1 MSCSRSKVEPIFTT
15 ARTTSSCK
23 IQEGIYEIKLEYE
36 APATCLPVRPGQ
48 FFMLRREPSQ
58 VLLARPISVY
68 WAKKIATSQNGKE
81 TWQLTFLILLKGQG
95 TQELC
100 SVTEGDKIALIGP
113 LGNTFPTP
121 EPSEK
126 LCVVGGGIGV
136 APVAGFAAS
145 LPAKS
150 YDFYAGFKTGSYGLE
165 KIQAAKLVVTSDDGS
180 CGVKGMIPQVLD
192 ADTLKEEGYKAVYA
206 CGPEPLLA
214 YIKKICGQAAI
225 PCYLSMESAMACGM
239 GACLGCTIAT
249 TEGNKR
255 CCAEGPVFPGEI
267 LLFPEKKAP
276 AKPATKPSVE
286 VCSDSKT
293 TAASLGGGTPPRSAG
308 SQSSF
313 GGQPDLSVTIA
324 GVKFANPVIAAS
336 GTFGYGNEY
345 ESILE
350 VNRLGGICSKGL
362 TYEGRP
368 GNGGVRLKE
377 TAGGI
382 INSIGLENPGI
393 PHFVEHQLAQMKK
406 LAPVTIANLSG
417 STIESYVEGA
427 KLLAQAAVP
436 MIELNISC
444 PNVKAGGMAFGLE
457 CNAAASVTAAVRE
470 AAPKVPLMVKLS
482 PNAPDLIAVADSV
495 RKAGA
500 DAISLI
506 NTVQA
511 MSIDINT
518 GRPLFDNIR
527 AGLSGPAVKPI
538 ALRMVYDL
546 VQYMNKLPEQERIPV
561 VGLGGI
567 SCWQDA
573 VEFIMAGASA
583 IQVGTATFA
592 NPRCMTEIID
602 GLATFMKERGYQSL
616 EDFRGLAQAQ
626 LAEHIELATTI
637 NQRKDVPSSAY
648 IPFED
653 VLKKAGLSTDE
664 L

>member
-1 MSCSRSKVEPIFTT
+1 MSCSAIEPLFTHAET
-15 ARTTSSCK
+15 LSCK
-23 IQEGIYEIKLEYE
+23 EIQPNIYEVKLAYNPSVKSENDGIVHLVE
-36 APATCLPVRPGQ
+36 PGQ

-68 WAKKIATSQNGKE
+68 WAEVVEQQ
-81 TWQLTFLILLKGQG
+81 WQVTFLILLKGQG

-100 SVTEGDKIALIGP
+100 SLAAGDKVSVIGP
-113 LGNTFPTP
+113 LGNTFPRP
-121 EPSEK
+121 DSVVSK
-126 LCVVGGGIGV
+126 DGAGVKVCVVGGGIGV
-136 APVAGFAAS
+136 APVAGFAAT
-145 LPAKS
+145 LPENS
-150 YDFYAGFKTGSYGLE
+150 YDFYAGFKSGSYGLE
-165 KIQAAKLVVTSDDGS
+165 KLKANKLVVTTDDGS

-192 ADTLKEEGYKAVYA
+192 AAALKNAGYQVVYS

-214 YIKKICGQAAI
+214 YVQEICREAGI

-249 TEGNKR
+249 TQGNRR
-255 CCAEGPVFPGEI
+255 CCADGPVFLGEI
-267 LLFPEKKAP
+267 LLFQKKAP
-276 AKPATKPSVE
+276 TKKLVVE
-286 VCSDSKT
+286 GK
-293 TAASLGGGTPPRSAG
+293 AILSADC
-308 SQSSF
+308 
-313 GGQPDLSVTIA
+313 QPDLSVNIA
-324 GVKFANPVIAAS
+324 GVDFANPVIAAS
-336 GTFGYGNEY
+336 GTFGYGSEY
-345 ESILE
+345 QPILA

-362 TYEGRP
+362 TLEGRP
-368 GNGGVRLKE
+368 GNGGIRLKE

-393 PHFVEHQLAQMKK
+393 KHFVEHELAQMKK

-457 CNAAASVTAAVRE
+457 CNAASAVTAAVRE
-470 AAPKVPLMVKLS
+470 AAPNIPLMVKLS
-482 PNAPDLIAVADSV
+482 PNAPDLLGVADAV
-495 RKAGA
+495 RQAGA
-500 DAISLI
+500 DALSLI

-511 MSIDINT
+511 MSIDIYK
-518 GRPLFDNIR
+518 GRPLFDNVR
-527 AGLSGPAVKPI
+527 AGLSGPAVKPL
-538 ALRMVYDL
+538 ALRMVFDL
-546 VQYMNKLPEQERIPV
+546 VQYMNKLPESQRIPV

-602 GLATFMKERGYQSL
+602 GLAAFMKERGYQKL
-616 EDFRGLAQAQ
+616 DDFRGLAQ
-626 LAEHIELATTI
+626 L
-637 NQRKDVPSSAY
+637 
-648 IPFED
+648 
-653 VLKKAGLSTDE
+653 
-664 L
+664 

>member
-1 MSCSRSKVEPIFTT
+1 MSCSAIEPLFTHAQT
-15 ARTTSSCK
+15 LSCK
-23 IQEGIYEIKLEYE
+23 EIQPNIYEVKLAYNPSVKSENDGIVHLVE
-36 APATCLPVRPGQ
+36 PGQ

-68 WAKKIATSQNGKE
+68 WAEVVEQQ
-81 TWQLTFLILLKGQG
+81 WQVTFLILLKGQG

-100 SVTEGDKIALIGP
+100 SLAAEDKVSIIGP
-113 LGNTFPTP
+113 LGNTFPRP
-121 EPSEK
+121 DSVVSK
-126 LCVVGGGIGV
+126 DGAGVKVCVVGGGIGV
-136 APVAGFAAS
+136 APVAGFAAT
-145 LPAKS
+145 LPENS
-150 YDFYAGFKTGSYGLE
+150 YDFYAGFKSGSYGLE
-165 KIQAAKLVVTSDDGS
+165 KLKANKLVVTTDDGS

-192 ADTLKEEGYKAVYA
+192 AATLKNAGYQVVYS

-214 YIKKICGQAAI
+214 YVQEICGEAGI

-249 TEGNKR
+249 TEGNRR
-255 CCAEGPVFPGEI
+255 CCADGPVFPGEI
-267 LLFPEKKAP
+267 LLFQKKAP
-276 AKPATKPSVE
+276 AKKLVVEGKAIPSAD
-286 VCSDSKT
+286 C
-293 TAASLGGGTPPRSAG
+293 
-308 SQSSF
+308 
-313 GGQPDLSVTIA
+313 QPDLSVNIA
-324 GVKFANPVIAAS
+324 GVDFANPVIAAS
-336 GTFGYGNEY
+336 GTFGYGSEY
-345 ESILE
+345 QPILA

-362 TYEGRP
+362 TLEGRL
-368 GNGGVRLKE
+368 GNGGIRLKE

-393 PHFVEHQLAQMKK
+393 KHFVEHELAQMKK

-457 CNAAASVTAAVRE
+457 CNAASAVTAAVRE
-470 AAPKVPLMVKLS
+470 AAPNIPLMVKLS
-482 PNAPDLIAVADSV
+482 PNAPDLIGVADAV
-495 RKAGA
+495 RQAGA
-500 DAISLI
+500 DALSLI

-511 MSIDINT
+511 MSIDIYK
-518 GRPLFDNIR
+518 GRPLFDNVR
-527 AGLSGPAVKPI
+527 AGLSGPAVKPL
-538 ALRMVYDL
+538 ALRMVFDL
-546 VQYMNKLPEQERIPV
+546 VQYMNKLPESQRIPV

-602 GLATFMKERGYQSL
+602 GLAAFMKERGYQKL
-616 EDFRGLAQAQ
+616 DDFRGLAQ
-626 LAEHIELATTI
+626 L
-637 NQRKDVPSSAY
+637 
-648 IPFED
+648 
-653 VLKKAGLSTDE
+653 
-664 L
+664 

>member
-1 MSCSRSKVEPIFTT
+1 MSCSAIEPLFTHAQT
-15 ARTTSSCK
+15 LSCK
-23 IQEGIYEIKLEYE
+23 EIQPNIYEVKLAYNPSVKSENDGIVHLVE
-36 APATCLPVRPGQ
+36 PGQ

-68 WAKKIATSQNGKE
+68 WAEVVEQQ
-81 TWQLTFLILLKGQG
+81 WQVTFLILLKGQG

-100 SVTEGDKIALIGP
+100 SLAAGDKVSIIGP
-113 LGNTFPTP
+113 LGNTFPR
-121 EPSEK
+121 PSSIVSK
-126 LCVVGGGIGV
+126 DGAGVKVCVVGGGIGV
-136 APVAGFAAS
+136 APVAGFAAT
-145 LPAKS
+145 LPENS
-150 YDFYAGFKTGSYGLE
+150 YDFYAGFKSGSYGLE
-165 KIQAAKLVVTSDDGS
+165 KLKANKLVVTTDDGS

-192 ADTLKEEGYKAVYA
+192 AAALKNAGYQVVYS

-214 YIKKICGQAAI
+214 YVQEICGEAGI

-249 TEGNKR
+249 TEGNRR
-255 CCAEGPVFPGEI
+255 CCADGPVFPGEI
-267 LLFPEKKAP
+267 LLFQKKAP
-276 AKPATKPSVE
+276 TKKLVVE
-286 VCSDSKT
+286 GK
-293 TAASLGGGTPPRSAG
+293 AILSADC
-308 SQSSF
+308 
-313 GGQPDLSVTIA
+313 QPDLSVNIA
-324 GVKFANPVIAAS
+324 GVDFANPVIAAS
-336 GTFGYGNEY
+336 GTFGYGSEY
-345 ESILE
+345 QPILA

-362 TYEGRP
+362 TLEGRP
-368 GNGGVRLKE
+368 GNGGIRLKE

-393 PHFVEHQLAQMKK
+393 KHFVEHELAQMKK

-457 CNAAASVTAAVRE
+457 CNAASAVTAAVRE
-470 AAPKVPLMVKLS
+470 AAPNIPLMVKLS
-482 PNAPDLIAVADSV
+482 PNAPDLLGVADAV
-495 RKAGA
+495 RQAGA
-500 DAISLI
+500 DALSLI

-511 MSIDINT
+511 MSIDIYK
-518 GRPLFDNIR
+518 GRPLFDNVR
-527 AGLSGPAVKPI
+527 AGLSGPAVKPL
-538 ALRMVYDL
+538 ALRMVFDL
-546 VQYMNKLPEQERIPV
+546 VQYMNKLPESQRIPV

-602 GLATFMKERGYQSL
+602 GLAAFMKERGYQKL
-616 EDFRGLAQAQ
+616 DDFRGLAQ
-626 LAEHIELATTI
+626 L
-637 NQRKDVPSSAY
+637 
-648 IPFED
+648 
-653 VLKKAGLSTDE
+653 
-664 L
+664 

>member
-1 MSCSRSKVEPIFTT
+1 MSCSPIEPVFTHAQT
-15 ARTTSSCK
+15 LSCK
-23 IQEGIYEIKLEYE
+23 EIQPNIYEVKLAYNPSVKSENDGIVHLVE
-36 APATCLPVRPGQ
+36 PGQ

-68 WAKKIATSQNGKE
+68 WAEVVEQQ
-81 TWQLTFLILLKGQG
+81 WQVTFLILLKGQG

-100 SVTEGDKIALIGP
+100 SLAAGDKVSIIGP
-113 LGNTFPTP
+113 LGNTFPR
-121 EPSEK
+121 PSSIVSK
-126 LCVVGGGIGV
+126 DGAGVKVCVVGGGIGV
-136 APVAGFAAS
+136 APVAGFAAT
-145 LPAKS
+145 LPENS
-150 YDFYAGFKTGSYGLE
+150 YNFYAGFKSGSYGLE
-165 KIQAAKLVVTSDDGS
+165 KLKANKLVVTTDDGS

-192 ADTLKEEGYKAVYA
+192 AAALKNAGYQVVYS

-214 YIKKICGQAAI
+214 YVQEICEEAGI

-249 TEGNKR
+249 TEGNRR
-255 CCAEGPVFPGEI
+255 CCADGPVFPGEI
-267 LLFPEKKAP
+267 LLFQKKAP
-276 AKPATKPSVE
+276 TKKLVVE
-286 VCSDSKT
+286 GK
-293 TAASLGGGTPPRSAG
+293 AILSADC
-308 SQSSF
+308 
-313 GGQPDLSVTIA
+313 QPDLSVNIA
-324 GVKFANPVIAAS
+324 GVDFANPVIAAS
-336 GTFGYGNEY
+336 GTFGYGSEY
-345 ESILE
+345 QPILA

-362 TYEGRP
+362 TLEGRP
-368 GNGGVRLKE
+368 GNGGIRLKE

-393 PHFVEHQLAQMKK
+393 KHFVEHELAQMKK

-457 CNAAASVTAAVRE
+457 CNAASAVTAAVRE
-470 AAPKVPLMVKLS
+470 AAPNIPLMVKLS
-482 PNAPDLIAVADSV
+482 PNAPDLLGVADAV
-495 RKAGA
+495 RQAGA
-500 DAISLI
+500 DALSLI

-511 MSIDINT
+511 MSIDIYK
-518 GRPLFDNIR
+518 GRPLFDNVR
-527 AGLSGPAVKPI
+527 AGLSGPAVKPL
-538 ALRMVYDL
+538 ALRMVFDL
-546 VQYMNKLPEQERIPV
+546 VQYMNKLPESQRIPV

-602 GLATFMKERGYQSL
+602 GLAAFMKERGYQKL
-616 EDFRGLAQAQ
+616 DDFRGLAQ
-626 LAEHIELATTI
+626 L
-637 NQRKDVPSSAY
+637 
-648 IPFED
+648 
-653 VLKKAGLSTDE
+653 
-664 L
+664 

>member
-1 MSCSRSKVEPIFTT
+1 MSCSAIEPLFTHAQT
-15 ARTTSSCK
+15 LSCK
-23 IQEGIYEIKLEYE
+23 EIQPNIYEVKLAYNPSVKSENDGIVHLVE
-36 APATCLPVRPGQ
+36 PGQ

-68 WAKKIATSQNGKE
+68 WAEVVEQQ
-81 TWQLTFLILLKGQG
+81 WQVTFLILLKGQG

-100 SVTEGDKIALIGP
+100 SLAAGDKASIIGP
-113 LGNTFPTP
+113 LGNTFPR
-121 EPSEK
+121 PSSIVSK
-126 LCVVGGGIGV
+126 DGAGVKVCVVGGGIGV
-136 APVAGFAAS
+136 APVAGFAAT
-145 LPAKS
+145 LPENS
-150 YDFYAGFKTGSYGLE
+150 YDFYAGFKSGSYGLE
-165 KIQAAKLVVTSDDGS
+165 KLKANKLVVTTDDGS

-192 ADTLKEEGYKAVYA
+192 AAALKNAGYQVVYS

-214 YIKKICGQAAI
+214 YVQEICGEAGI

-249 TEGNKR
+249 SEGNRR
-255 CCAEGPVFPGEI
+255 CCADGPVFPGEI
-267 LLFPEKKAP
+267 LLFQKKAP
-276 AKPATKPSVE
+276 AKKLVVEGKAIPSAD
-286 VCSDSKT
+286 C
-293 TAASLGGGTPPRSAG
+293 
-308 SQSSF
+308 
-313 GGQPDLSVTIA
+313 QPDLSVNIA
-324 GVKFANPVIAAS
+324 GVDFANPVIAAS
-336 GTFGYGNEY
+336 GTFGYGSEY
-345 ESILE
+345 QPILA

-362 TYEGRP
+362 TLEGRP
-368 GNGGVRLKE
+368 GNGGIRLKE

-393 PHFVEHQLAQMKK
+393 KHFVEHELAQMKK

-457 CNAAASVTAAVRE
+457 CNAASAVTAAVRE
-470 AAPKVPLMVKLS
+470 AAPNIPLMVKLS
-482 PNAPDLIAVADSV
+482 PNAPDLIGVADAV
-495 RKAGA
+495 RQAGA
-500 DAISLI
+500 DALSLI

-511 MSIDINT
+511 MSIDIYK
-518 GRPLFDNIR
+518 GRPLFDNVR
-527 AGLSGPAVKPI
+527 AGLSGPAVKPL
-538 ALRMVYDL
+538 ALRMVFDL
-546 VQYMNKLPEQERIPV
+546 VQYMNKLPESQRIPV

-602 GLATFMKERGYQSL
+602 GLAAFMKERGYQKL
-616 EDFRGLAQAQ
+616 DDFRGLAQ
-626 LAEHIELATTI
+626 L
-637 NQRKDVPSSAY
+637 
-648 IPFED
+648 
-653 VLKKAGLSTDE
+653 
-664 L
+664 

>member
-1 MSCSRSKVEPIFTT
+1 MSCSAIEPLFTHAET
-15 ARTTSSCK
+15 LSCK
-23 IQEGIYEIKLEYE
+23 EIQPNIYEVKLAYNPSVKSENDGIVHLVE
-36 APATCLPVRPGQ
+36 PGQ

-68 WAKKIATSQNGKE
+68 WAEVVEQQ
-81 TWQLTFLILLKGQG
+81 WQVTFLILLKGEG

-100 SVTEGDKIALIGP
+100 SLAAGDKVSIIGP
-113 LGNTFPTP
+113 LGNTFPR
-121 EPSEK
+121 PSSIVSK
-126 LCVVGGGIGV
+126 DGAGVKVCVVGGGIGV
-136 APVAGFAAS
+136 APVAGFAAT
-145 LPAKS
+145 LPENS
-150 YDFYAGFKTGSYGLE
+150 YDFYAGFKSGSYGLE
-165 KIQAAKLVVTSDDGS
+165 KLKANKLVVTTDDGS

-192 ADTLKEEGYKAVYA
+192 AAALKNAGYQVVYS

-214 YIKKICGQAAI
+214 YVQEICGEAGI

-249 TEGNKR
+249 TEGNRR
-255 CCAEGPVFPGEI
+255 CCADGPVFPGEI
-267 LLFPEKKAP
+267 LLFQKKAP
-276 AKPATKPSVE
+276 AKKLVVEGKATPSAD
-286 VCSDSKT
+286 C
-293 TAASLGGGTPPRSAG
+293 
-308 SQSSF
+308 
-313 GGQPDLSVTIA
+313 QPDLSVNIA
-324 GVKFANPVIAAS
+324 GVDFANPVIAAS
-336 GTFGYGNEY
+336 GTFGYGSEY
-345 ESILE
+345 QPILA

-362 TYEGRP
+362 TLEGRP
-368 GNGGVRLKE
+368 GNGGIRLKE

-393 PHFVEHQLAQMKK
+393 KHFVEHELAQMKK

-457 CNAAASVTAAVRE
+457 CNAASAVTAAVRE
-470 AAPKVPLMVKLS
+470 AAPNIPLMVKLS
-482 PNAPDLIAVADSV
+482 PNAPDLIGVADAV
-495 RKAGA
+495 RQAGA
-500 DAISLI
+500 DALSLI

-511 MSIDINT
+511 MSIDIYK
-518 GRPLFDNIR
+518 GRPLFDNVR
-527 AGLSGPAVKPI
+527 AGLSGPAVKPL
-538 ALRMVYDL
+538 ALRMVFDL
-546 VQYMNKLPEQERIPV
+546 VQYMNKLPESQRIPV

-602 GLATFMKERGYQSL
+602 GLAAFMKERGYQKL
-616 EDFRGLAQAQ
+616 DDFRGLAQ
-626 LAEHIELATTI
+626 L
-637 NQRKDVPSSAY
+637 
-648 IPFED
+648 
-653 VLKKAGLSTDE
+653 
-664 L
+664 

>member
-1 MSCSRSKVEPIFTT
+1 MSCSAIEPLFTHAET
-15 ARTTSSCK
+15 LSCK
-23 IQEGIYEIKLEYE
+23 EIQPNIYEVKLAYNPSVKSENDGIVHLVE
-36 APATCLPVRPGQ
+36 PGQ

-68 WAKKIATSQNGKE
+68 WAEVVEQQ
-81 TWQLTFLILLKGQG
+81 WQVTFLILLKGQG

-100 SVTEGDKIALIGP
+100 SLAAGDKVSIIGP
-113 LGNTFPTP
+113 LGNTFPR
-121 EPSEK
+121 PSSIVSK
-126 LCVVGGGIGV
+126 DGAGVKVCVVGGGIGV
-136 APVAGFAAS
+136 APVAGFAAT
-145 LPAKS
+145 LPENS
-150 YDFYAGFKTGSYGLE
+150 YDFYAGFKSGSYGLE
-165 KIQAAKLVVTSDDGS
+165 KLKANKLVVTTDDGS

-192 ADTLKEEGYKAVYA
+192 AAALKNAGYQVVYS

-214 YIKKICGQAAI
+214 YVQEICGEAGI

-249 TEGNKR
+249 TQGNRR
-255 CCAEGPVFPGEI
+255 CCADGPVFPGEI
-267 LLFPEKKAP
+267 LLFQKKAP
-276 AKPATKPSVE
+276 TKKLVVEGKATPS
-286 VCSDSKT
+286 
-293 TAASLGGGTPPRSAG
+293 AAC
-308 SQSSF
+308 
-313 GGQPDLSVTIA
+313 QPDLSVNIA
-324 GVKFANPVIAAS
+324 GVDFANPVIAAS
-336 GTFGYGNEY
+336 GTFGYGSEY
-345 ESILE
+345 QPILA

-362 TYEGRP
+362 TLEGRP
-368 GNGGVRLKE
+368 GNGGIRLKE

-393 PHFVEHQLAQMKK
+393 KHFVEHELAQMKK

-457 CNAAASVTAAVRE
+457 CNAASAVTAAVRE
-470 AAPKVPLMVKLS
+470 AAPNIPLMVKLS
-482 PNAPDLIAVADSV
+482 PNAPDLLGVADAV
-495 RKAGA
+495 RQAGA
-500 DAISLI
+500 DALSLI

-511 MSIDINT
+511 MSIDIYK
-518 GRPLFDNIR
+518 GRPLFDNVR
-527 AGLSGPAVKPI
+527 AGLSGPAVKPL
-538 ALRMVYDL
+538 ALRMVFDL
-546 VQYMNKLPEQERIPV
+546 VQYMNKLPESQRIPV

-602 GLATFMKERGYQSL
+602 GLAAFMKERGYQKL
-616 EDFRGLAQAQ
+616 DDFRGLAQ
-626 LAEHIELATTI
+626 L
-637 NQRKDVPSSAY
+637 
-648 IPFED
+648 
-653 VLKKAGLSTDE
+653 
-664 L
+664 

>member
-1 MSCSRSKVEPIFTT
+1 MSCSAIEPLFTHAQT
-15 ARTTSSCK
+15 LSCK
-23 IQEGIYEIKLEYE
+23 EIQPNIYEVKLAYNPSVKSENDGIVHLVE
-36 APATCLPVRPGQ
+36 PGQ

-68 WAKKIATSQNGKE
+68 WAEVVEQQ
-81 TWQLTFLILLKGQG
+81 WQVTFLILLKGQG

-100 SVTEGDKIALIGP
+100 SLAAGDKVSVIGP
-113 LGNTFPTP
+113 LGNTFPR
-121 EPSEK
+121 PSSIVSK
-126 LCVVGGGIGV
+126 DGAGVKVCVVGGGIGV
-136 APVAGFAAS
+136 APVAGFAAT
-145 LPAKS
+145 LPENS
-150 YDFYAGFKTGSYGLE
+150 YDFYAGFKSGSYGLE
-165 KIQAAKLVVTSDDGS
+165 KLKANKLVVTTDDGS

-192 ADTLKEEGYKAVYA
+192 AAALKNAGYQVVYS

-214 YIKKICGQAAI
+214 YVQEICREAGI

-249 TEGNKR
+249 TEGNRR
-255 CCAEGPVFPGEI
+255 CCADGPVFPGEI
-267 LLFPEKKAP
+267 LLFQKKAP
-276 AKPATKPSVE
+276 TKKLVVE
-286 VCSDSKT
+286 GK
-293 TAASLGGGTPPRSAG
+293 AASSADC
-308 SQSSF
+308 
-313 GGQPDLSVTIA
+313 QPDLSVNIA
-324 GVKFANPVIAAS
+324 GVDFANPVIAAS
-336 GTFGYGNEY
+336 GTFGYGSEY
-345 ESILE
+345 QPILA

-362 TYEGRP
+362 TLEGRP
-368 GNGGVRLKE
+368 GNGGIRLKE

-393 PHFVEHQLAQMKK
+393 KHFVEHELAQMKK

-457 CNAAASVTAAVRE
+457 CNAASAVTAAVRE
-470 AAPKVPLMVKLS
+470 AAPNIPLMVKLS
-482 PNAPDLIAVADSV
+482 PNAPDLLGVADAV
-495 RKAGA
+495 RQAGA
-500 DAISLI
+500 DALSLI

-511 MSIDINT
+511 MSIDIYK
-518 GRPLFDNIR
+518 GRPLFDNVR
-527 AGLSGPAVKPI
+527 AGLSGPAVKPL
-538 ALRMVYDL
+538 ALRMVFDL
-546 VQYMNKLPEQERIPV
+546 VQYMNKLPESQRIPV

-602 GLATFMKERGYQSL
+602 GLAAFMKERGYQKL
-616 EDFRGLAQAQ
+616 DDFRGLAQ
-626 LAEHIELATTI
+626 L
-637 NQRKDVPSSAY
+637 
-648 IPFED
+648 
-653 VLKKAGLSTDE
+653 
-664 L
+664 

>member
-1 MSCSRSKVEPIFTT
+1 MSCSAIEPLFTHAQT
-15 ARTTSSCK
+15 LSCK
-23 IQEGIYEIKLEYE
+23 EIQPNIYEVKLAYNPSVKSENDGIVHLVE
-36 APATCLPVRPGQ
+36 PGQ

-68 WAKKIATSQNGKE
+68 WAEVVEQQ
-81 TWQLTFLILLKGQG
+81 WQVTFLILLKGQG

-100 SVTEGDKIALIGP
+100 SLAAGDKVSIIGP
-113 LGNTFPTP
+113 LGNTFPRP
-121 EPSEK
+121 DSVVSK
-126 LCVVGGGIGV
+126 DGAGVKVCVVGGGIGV
-136 APVAGFAAS
+136 APVAGFAAT
-145 LPAKS
+145 LPENS
-150 YDFYAGFKTGSYGLE
+150 YDFYAGFKSGSYGLE
-165 KIQAAKLVVTSDDGS
+165 KLKANKLVVTTDDGS

-192 ADTLKEEGYKAVYA
+192 AAALKNAGYQVVYS

-214 YIKKICGQAAI
+214 YVQEICREAGI

-249 TEGNKR
+249 TQGNRR
-255 CCAEGPVFPGEI
+255 CCADGPVFPGEI
-267 LLFPEKKAP
+267 LLFQKKAP
-276 AKPATKPSVE
+276 TKKLVVE
-286 VCSDSKT
+286 GKS
-293 TAASLGGGTPPRSAG
+293 ASSAEC
-308 SQSSF
+308 
-313 GGQPDLSVTIA
+313 QPDLSVNIA
-324 GVKFANPVIAAS
+324 GVDFANPVIAAS
-336 GTFGYGNEY
+336 GTFGYGSEY
-345 ESILE
+345 QPILA

-362 TYEGRP
+362 TLEGRP
-368 GNGGVRLKE
+368 GNGGIRLKE

-393 PHFVEHQLAQMKK
+393 KHFVEHELAQMKK

-457 CNAAASVTAAVRE
+457 CNAASAVTAAVRE
-470 AAPKVPLMVKLS
+470 AAPNIPLMVKLS
-482 PNAPDLIAVADSV
+482 PNAPDLLGVADAV
-495 RKAGA
+495 RQAGA
-500 DAISLI
+500 DALSLI

-511 MSIDINT
+511 MSIDIYK
-518 GRPLFDNIR
+518 GRPLFDNVR
-527 AGLSGPAVKPI
+527 AGLSGPAVKPL
-538 ALRMVYDL
+538 ALRMVFDL
-546 VQYMNKLPEQERIPV
+546 VQYMNKLPESQRIPV

-602 GLATFMKERGYQSL
+602 GLAAFMKERGYQKL
-616 EDFRGLAQAQ
+616 DDFRGLAQ
-626 LAEHIELATTI
+626 L
-637 NQRKDVPSSAY
+637 
-648 IPFED
+648 
-653 VLKKAGLSTDE
+653 
-664 L
+664 

>member
-1 MSCSRSKVEPIFTT
+1 MSCSAIEPLFTHAQT
-15 ARTTSSCK
+15 LSCK
-23 IQEGIYEIKLEYE
+23 EIQPNIYE
-36 APATCLPVRPGQ
+36 VRLAYNPSVKSENDGIVHLVEPGQ

-68 WAKKIATSQNGKE
+68 WAEVVEQQ
-81 TWQLTFLILLKGQG
+81 WQVTFLILLKGQG

-100 SVTEGDKIALIGP
+100 SLAAGDKVSIIGP
-113 LGNTFPTP
+113 LGNTFPR
-121 EPSEK
+121 PSSIVSK
-126 LCVVGGGIGV
+126 DGAGVKVCVVGGGIGV
-136 APVAGFAAS
+136 APVAGFAAT
-145 LPAKS
+145 LPENS
-150 YDFYAGFKTGSYGLE
+150 YDFYAGFKSGSYGLE
-165 KIQAAKLVVTSDDGS
+165 KLKANKLVVTTDDGS

-192 ADTLKEEGYKAVYA
+192 AAALKNAGYQVVYS

-214 YIKKICGQAAI
+214 YVQEICRETGI

-249 TEGNKR
+249 TEGNRR
-255 CCAEGPVFPGEI
+255 CCADGPVFPGEI
-267 LLFPEKKAP
+267 LLFQKKAP
-276 AKPATKPSVE
+276 TKKLVVEGKATPSAD
-286 VCSDSKT
+286 C
-293 TAASLGGGTPPRSAG
+293 
-308 SQSSF
+308 
-313 GGQPDLSVTIA
+313 QPDLSVNIA
-324 GVKFANPVIAAS
+324 GVDFANPVIAAS
-336 GTFGYGNEY
+336 GTFGYGSEY
-345 ESILE
+345 QPILA

-362 TYEGRP
+362 TLEGRP
-368 GNGGVRLKE
+368 GNGGIRLKE

-393 PHFVEHQLAQMKK
+393 KHFVEHELAQMKK

-457 CNAAASVTAAVRE
+457 CNAASAVTAAVRE
-470 AAPKVPLMVKLS
+470 AAPNIPLMVKLS
-482 PNAPDLIAVADSV
+482 PNAPDLIGVADAV
-495 RKAGA
+495 RQAGA
-500 DAISLI
+500 DALSLI

-511 MSIDINT
+511 MSIDIYK
-518 GRPLFDNIR
+518 GRPLFDNVR
-527 AGLSGPAVKPI
+527 AGLSGPAVKPL
-538 ALRMVYDL
+538 ALRMVFDL
-546 VQYMNKLPEQERIPV
+546 VQYMNKLPESQRIPV

-602 GLATFMKERGYQSL
+602 GLAAFMKERGYQKL
-616 EDFRGLAQAQ
+616 DDFRGLAQ
-626 LAEHIELATTI
+626 L
-637 NQRKDVPSSAY
+637 
-648 IPFED
+648 
-653 VLKKAGLSTDE
+653 
-664 L
+664 

>member
-1 MSCSRSKVEPIFTT
+1 MSCSAIEPLFTHAQT
-15 ARTTSSCK
+15 LSCK
-23 IQEGIYEIKLEYE
+23 EIQPNIYEVKLAYNPSVKSENDGIVHLVE
-36 APATCLPVRPGQ
+36 PGQ

-68 WAKKIATSQNGKE
+68 WAEVVEQQ
-81 TWQLTFLILLKGQG
+81 WQVTFLILLKGQG

-100 SVTEGDKIALIGP
+100 SLAAGDKVSIIGP
-113 LGNTFPTP
+113 LGNTFPR
-121 EPSEK
+121 PSSIVSK
-126 LCVVGGGIGV
+126 DGAGVKVCVVGGGIGV
-136 APVAGFAAS
+136 APVAGFAAT
-145 LPAKS
+145 LPENS
-150 YDFYAGFKTGSYGLE
+150 YDFYAGFKSGSYGLE
-165 KIQAAKLVVTSDDGS
+165 KLKANKLVVTTDDGS

-192 ADTLKEEGYKAVYA
+192 AAALKNAGYQVVYS

-214 YIKKICGQAAI
+214 YVQEICGEAGI

-249 TEGNKR
+249 SEGNRR
-255 CCAEGPVFPGEI
+255 CCADGPVFPGEI
-267 LLFPEKKAP
+267 LLFQKKAP
-276 AKPATKPSVE
+276 TKKLVVEGKAIPSAD
-286 VCSDSKT
+286 C
-293 TAASLGGGTPPRSAG
+293 
-308 SQSSF
+308 
-313 GGQPDLSVTIA
+313 QPDLSVNIA
-324 GVKFANPVIAAS
+324 GVDFANPVIAAS
-336 GTFGYGNEY
+336 GTFGYGSEY
-345 ESILE
+345 QPILA

-362 TYEGRP
+362 TLEGRP
-368 GNGGVRLKE
+368 GNGGIRLKE

-393 PHFVEHQLAQMKK
+393 KHFVEHELAQMKK

-457 CNAAASVTAAVRE
+457 CNAASAVTAAVRE
-470 AAPKVPLMVKLS
+470 AAPNIPLMVKLS
-482 PNAPDLIAVADSV
+482 PNAPDLIGVADAV
-495 RKAGA
+495 RQAGA
-500 DAISLI
+500 DALSLI

-511 MSIDINT
+511 MSIDIYK
-518 GRPLFDNIR
+518 GRPLFDNVR
-527 AGLSGPAVKPI
+527 AGLSGPAVKPL
-538 ALRMVYDL
+538 ALRMVFDL
-546 VQYMNKLPEQERIPV
+546 VQYMNKLPESQRIPV

-602 GLATFMKERGYQSL
+602 GLAAFMKERGYQKL
-616 EDFRGLAQAQ
+616 DDFRGLAQ
-626 LAEHIELATTI
+626 L
-637 NQRKDVPSSAY
+637 
-648 IPFED
+648 
-653 VLKKAGLSTDE
+653 
-664 L
+664 

>member
-1 MSCSRSKVEPIFTT
+1 MSCSAIEPLFTHAQT
-15 ARTTSSCK
+15 LSCK
-23 IQEGIYEIKLEYE
+23 EIQPNIYEVKLAYNPSVKSENDGIVHLVE
-36 APATCLPVRPGQ
+36 PGQ

-68 WAKKIATSQNGKE
+68 WAEVVEQQ
-81 TWQLTFLILLKGQG
+81 WQVTFLILLKGQG

-100 SVTEGDKIALIGP
+100 SLAAGDKVSVIGP
-113 LGNTFPTP
+113 LGNTFPR
-121 EPSEK
+121 PSSIVSK
-126 LCVVGGGIGV
+126 DGTGVKVCVVGGGIGV
-136 APVAGFAAS
+136 APVAGFAAT
-145 LPAKS
+145 LPENS
-150 YDFYAGFKTGSYGLE
+150 YDFYAGFKSGSYGLE
-165 KIQAAKLVVTSDDGS
+165 KLKANKLVVTTDDGS

-192 ADTLKEEGYKAVYA
+192 AAALKNAGYQVVYS

-214 YIKKICGQAAI
+214 YVQEICRETGI

-249 TEGNKR
+249 TQGNRR
-255 CCAEGPVFPGEI
+255 CCADGPVFPGEI
-267 LLFPEKKAP
+267 LLFQKKAP
-276 AKPATKPSVE
+276 AKKLVVEGKATPSAD
-286 VCSDSKT
+286 C
-293 TAASLGGGTPPRSAG
+293 
-308 SQSSF
+308 
-313 GGQPDLSVTIA
+313 QPDLSVNIA
-324 GVKFANPVIAAS
+324 GVDFSNPVIAAS
-336 GTFGYGNEY
+336 GTFGYGSEY
-345 ESILE
+345 QPILA

-362 TYEGRP
+362 TLEGRP
-368 GNGGVRLKE
+368 GNGGIRLKE

-393 PHFVEHQLAQMKK
+393 KHFVEHELAQMKK

-457 CNAAASVTAAVRE
+457 CNAASAVTAAVRE
-470 AAPKVPLMVKLS
+470 AAPNIPLMVKLS
-482 PNAPDLIAVADSV
+482 PNAPDLIGVADAV
-495 RKAGA
+495 RQAGA
-500 DAISLI
+500 DALSLI

-511 MSIDINT
+511 MSIDIYK
-518 GRPLFDNIR
+518 GRPLFDNVR
-527 AGLSGPAVKPI
+527 AGLSGPAVKPL
-538 ALRMVYDL
+538 ALRMVFDL
-546 VQYMNKLPEQERIPV
+546 VQYMNKLPESQRIPV

-602 GLATFMKERGYQSL
+602 GLAAFMKERGYQKL
-616 EDFRGLAQAQ
+616 DDFRGLAQ
-626 LAEHIELATTI
+626 L
-637 NQRKDVPSSAY
+637 
-648 IPFED
+648 
-653 VLKKAGLSTDE
+653 
-664 L
+664 

>member
-1 MSCSRSKVEPIFTT
+1 MSCSAIEPLFTHAET
-15 ARTTSSCK
+15 LSCK
-23 IQEGIYEIKLEYE
+23 EIQPNIYEVKLAYNPSVKSENDGIVHLVE
-36 APATCLPVRPGQ
+36 PGQ

-68 WAKKIATSQNGKE
+68 WAEVVEQQ
-81 TWQLTFLILLKGQG
+81 WQVTFLILLKGQG

-100 SVTEGDKIALIGP
+100 SLAAGDKVSVIGP
-113 LGNTFPTP
+113 LGNTFPR
-121 EPSEK
+121 PSSIVSK
-126 LCVVGGGIGV
+126 DGAGVKVCVVGGGIGV
-136 APVAGFAAS
+136 APVAGFAAT
-145 LPAKS
+145 LPENS
-150 YDFYAGFKTGSYGLE
+150 YDFYAGFKSGSYGLE
-165 KIQAAKLVVTSDDGS
+165 KLKANKLVVTTDDGS

-192 ADTLKEEGYKAVYA
+192 AAALKNAGYQVVYS

-214 YIKKICGQAAI
+214 YVQEICREAGI

-249 TEGNKR
+249 TQGNRR
-255 CCAEGPVFPGEI
+255 CCADGPVFPGEI
-267 LLFPEKKAP
+267 LLFQKKAP
-276 AKPATKPSVE
+276 TKKLVVEGKAIPS
-286 VCSDSKT
+286 
-293 TAASLGGGTPPRSAG
+293 AAC
-308 SQSSF
+308 
-313 GGQPDLSVTIA
+313 QPDLSVNIA
-324 GVKFANPVIAAS
+324 GVDFANPVIAAS
-336 GTFGYGNEY
+336 GTFGYGSEY
-345 ESILE
+345 QPILA

-362 TYEGRP
+362 TLEGRP
-368 GNGGVRLKE
+368 GNGGIRLKE

-393 PHFVEHQLAQMKK
+393 KHFVEHELAQMKK

-457 CNAAASVTAAVRE
+457 CNAASAVTAAVRE
-470 AAPKVPLMVKLS
+470 AAPNIPLMVKLS
-482 PNAPDLIAVADSV
+482 PNAPDLIGVADAV
-495 RKAGA
+495 RQAGA
-500 DAISLI
+500 DALSLI

-511 MSIDINT
+511 MSIDIYK
-518 GRPLFDNIR
+518 GRPLFDNVR
-527 AGLSGPAVKPI
+527 AGLSGPAVKPL
-538 ALRMVYDL
+538 ALRMVFDL
-546 VQYMNKLPEQERIPV
+546 VQYMNKLPESQRIPV

-602 GLATFMKERGYQSL
+602 GLAAFMKERGYQKL
-616 EDFRGLAQAQ
+616 DDFRGLAQ
-626 LAEHIELATTI
+626 L
-637 NQRKDVPSSAY
+637 
-648 IPFED
+648 
-653 VLKKAGLSTDE
+653 
-664 L
+664 